1 MESKRWTGCTVVCI
15 ASGPSLTA
23 EDCAVVERAGLPTV
37 AVNSSWKLSRFCDV
51 IYAGDACWWAEYGD
65 EIDIQAER
73 WSCTRQAKQRFG
85 VNHHQVGGPYNS
97 GMRAIQFAMGQGAS
111 RVLLLGYDCSL
122 AAGTHWHGE
131 HQRTKNPDVQK
142 VTGWHKQFA
151 QVAAEAKARGVEVIN
166 CSRYSALGCFPCLSL
181 EEALQV

>member
-23 EDCAVVERAGLPTV
+23 EDCAVVERACLPTV
-37 AVNSSWKLSRFCDV
+37 AVNSSWKLARFCDV

-85 VNHHQVGGPYNS
+85 VNHHQSGGPYNS
-97 GMRAIQFAMGQGAS
+97 GMRAIQFAMQQGAS

-122 AAGTHWHGE
+122 VAGSHWHGD
-131 HQRTKNPDVQK
+131 HHKTKNPDAQK
-142 VTGWHKQFA
+142 VAGWHRQFA
-151 QVAAEAKARGVEVIN
+151 QVSAEAKAREVQVLN
-166 CSRYSALGCFPCLSL
+166 CSRYSAIACFPRLSL
-181 EEALQV
+181 EEALLG